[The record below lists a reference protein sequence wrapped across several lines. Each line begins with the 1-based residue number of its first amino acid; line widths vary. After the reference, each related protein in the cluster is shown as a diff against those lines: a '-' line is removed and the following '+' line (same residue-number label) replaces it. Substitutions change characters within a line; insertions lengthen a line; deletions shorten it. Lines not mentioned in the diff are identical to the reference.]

1 MPHTLST
8 LHARYDAAPPREP
21 QMGVSWQQ
29 IENLLS
35 RTLIAARSRRCNDLA
50 RDAMIYRGLL

>member
-1 MPHTLST
+1 MPHT

-21 QMGVSWQQ
+21 QTGVSKPQ
-29 IENLLS
+29 IEALLR

-50 RDAMIYRGLL
+50 RDATTYRGLL